1 MLLIAVTSLKLFV
14 MAKERVRI
22 ERQSYKRA
30 QIRTSL
36 DVEFNTFK
44 EKVEEVD
51 LETVEEFFRLYDK
64 LFYSIPVDGENNSHT
79 YLLEKS
85 SEIADFHKN
94 TDDIQPLIDEITQ
107 LREQLL
113 DANQQIFDL
122 QNQL

>member
-1 MLLIAVTSLKLFV
+1 

-22 ERQSYKRA
+22 QRQSYKRE

-36 DVEFNTFK
+36 DTEFNVFK
-44 EKVEEVD
+44 EVVEEQD
-51 LETVEEFFRLYDK
+51 TDTVEELFRLYDK
-64 LFYSIPVDGENNSHT
+64 LFYSIPIDGENRSHT
-79 YLLEKS
+79 YILKRSSELADFEKS
-85 SEIADFHKN
+85 TEE
-94 TDDIQPLIDEITQ
+94 IQPLLDEITQ

>member
-1 MLLIAVTSLKLFV
+1 

-22 ERQSYKRA
+22 QRQSYKRE

-36 DVEFNTFK
+36 DTEFNVFK
-44 EKVEEVD
+44 EVVEEQDTDTVD
-51 LETVEEFFRLYDK
+51 EVFRLYDK
-64 LFYSIPVDGENNSHT
+64 LFYSIPVEGENRSHT
-79 YLLEKS
+79 YILERS
-85 SEIADFHKN
+85 SELANFDKS
-94 TDDIQPLIDEITQ
+94 TEEIQPLLDEITQ

>member
-1 MLLIAVTSLKLFV
+1 

-44 EKVEEVD
+44 EKIEEVD
-51 LETVEEFFRLYDK
+51 LDTVEEFFRLYDK
-64 LFYSIPVDGENNSHT
+64 LYYSIPVDGESNSHS
-79 YLLEKS
+79 YILERS
-85 SEIADFHKN
+85 SELADFDKN

>member
-1 MLLIAVTSLKLFV
+1 

-22 ERQSYKRA
+22 QRQSYRRS

-44 EKVEEVD
+44 AEEEEIDV
-51 LETVEEFFRLYDK
+51 ETVEEFFRLYDK
-64 LFYSIPVDGENNSHT
+64 LFYSIPIEGEVNSHEFI
-79 YLLEKS
+79 LERS
-85 SEIADFHKN
+85 SELTDFDKN
-94 TDDIQPLIDEITQ
+94 TDDLQPLLEEITQ

>member
-1 MLLIAVTSLKLFV
+1 

-22 ERQSYKRA
+22 QRQSYKRE

-36 DVEFNTFK
+36 DTEFNVFK
-44 EKVEEVD
+44 EVVEEQD
-51 LETVEEFFRLYDK
+51 TDTVEELFRLYDK
-64 LFYSIPVDGENNSHT
+64 LFYSIPIDGENRSHT
-79 YLLEKS
+79 YILERS
-85 SEIADFHKN
+85 SELTDFDKS
-94 TDDIQPLIDEITQ
+94 TEEIQPLLDEITQ

>member
-1 MLLIAVTSLKLFV
+1 

-22 ERQSYKRA
+22 QRQSYKRE

-36 DVEFNTFK
+36 DTEFNVFK
-44 EKVEEVD
+44 EVVEEQD
-51 LETVEEFFRLYDK
+51 TDTVEELFRLYDK
-64 LFYSIPVDGENNSHT
+64 LFYSIPIDGENRSHT
-79 YLLEKS
+79 YILERSSELADFEKS
-85 SEIADFHKN
+85 TEE
-94 TDDIQPLIDEITQ
+94 IQPLLDEITQ

>member
-1 MLLIAVTSLKLFV
+1 

-22 ERQSYKRA
+22 QRQSYKRE

-36 DVEFNTFK
+36 DTEFNVFK
-44 EKVEEVD
+44 EVVEEQDTDTVEEV
-51 LETVEEFFRLYDK
+51 FRLYDK
-64 LFYSIPVDGENNSHT
+64 LFYSIPVEGENRSHT
-79 YLLEKS
+79 YILERS
-85 SEIADFHKN
+85 SELANFDKS
-94 TDDIQPLIDEITQ
+94 TEEIQPLLDEITQ

>member
-1 MLLIAVTSLKLFV
+1 
-14 MAKERVRI
+14 MAKERIRI
-22 ERQSYKRA
+22 EKQSYKRI

-36 DVEFNTFK
+36 DTEFNTFK
-44 EKVEEVD
+44 EEVEEVD
-51 LETVEEFFRLYDK
+51 LDTVEEFFRLYDK
-64 LFYSIPVDGENNSHT
+64 LFFSIPVDGENNSHT

-85 SEIADFHKN
+85 SELTDFDKN
-94 TDDIQPLIDEITQ
+94 TDDIQPLLDEITQ